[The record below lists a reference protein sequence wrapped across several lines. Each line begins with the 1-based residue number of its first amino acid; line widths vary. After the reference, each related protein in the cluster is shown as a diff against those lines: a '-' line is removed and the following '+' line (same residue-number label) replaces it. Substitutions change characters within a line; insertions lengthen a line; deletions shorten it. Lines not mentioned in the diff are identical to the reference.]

1 MQNLHFAFCILHL
14 CFMELI
20 DVLTPDGERTGI
32 RKPKPLIHRDG
43 DWHRAAHIWI
53 ATNDGRILLQRR
65 SLQKENHPGLWDV
78 SAAGH
83 VSSGESVID
92 SAVREAEEELGLR
105 IDPSELR
112 HIATIA
118 ESCVL
123 NDATYFD
130 NEFHEIFLVRRD
142 VDLARLKLQREEV
155 DAVEL
160 VTPDQLRARLHEM
173 VPHGEEYNRLLA
185 AIE

>member
-1 MQNLHFAFCILHL
+1 
-14 CFMELI
+14 MELI
-20 DVLTPDGERTGI
+20 DVLTPDGEPTGI
-32 RKPKPLIHRDG
+32 RKPKALVHRDG

-83 VSSGESVID
+83 VSSGESVVD
-92 SAVREAEEELGLR
+92 SAIREVGEELGLH
-105 IDPSELR
+105 IEPSELR

-118 ESCVL
+118 ESFVL

-130 NEFHEIFLVRRD
+130 NEFHEIFLVHRD
-142 VDLARLKLQREEV
+142 IDLAKLKLQREEV

-160 VTPDQLRARLHEM
+160 VTPDQLRARLHQM